1 MHVPVSVGPGCTCY
15 VVGLCCTKYRG
26 FSMPRLLPPPPLH
39 KGNRLGVGGKILFC
53 LPSGSVVS
61 LLAGLLGLKSNL

>member
-1 MHVPVSVGPGCTCY
+1 
-15 VVGLCCTKYRG
+15 
-26 FSMPRLLPPPPLH
+26 MPRLLPPPPLH